1 MDYAV
6 NLRNVTKK
14 YPGFIL
20 DKVNLSV
27 PTGTVMG
34 LVGENGAGKS
44 TTLHLMLGLIRQ
56 DAGSV
61 TLLGKDSAQ
70 LDRQIK
76 EQIGV
81 VMDEACFPEGLTAR
95 DINKILRSLYKTW
108 DEEKF
113 FSCLKQ
119 FSLPEKRIVKAY
131 SRGMKM
137 KLSIA
142 AALSHNT
149 RLLILDEATAGLD
162 PVVRDEILEI
172 FMTFMQEESHTIVM
186 SSHIVSDLERVCD
199 YIAFLHKGKLIFA
212 DEKDVLL
219 DRYAILKC
227 PLEQLGKV
235 DQRAVIG
242 RRLNMFG
249 AEALVEKRKMPR
261 DCILDKAG
269 IEEIMRFYSKEEKA

>member
-6 NLRNVTKK
+6 NLRSVTKK
-14 YPGFIL
+14 YTGFTL
-20 DKVNLSV
+20 DNINLSI

-34 LVGENGAGKS
+34 LIGENGAGKS
-44 TTLHLMLGLIRQ
+44 TTLRLMLGLIRP
-56 DAGSV
+56 DSGSV
-61 TLLGKDSAQ
+61 TLRGKDSAQ
-70 LDRQIK
+70 LDSQIK
-76 EQIGV
+76 EQLGV
-81 VMDEACFPEGLTAR
+81 VMDEACFPEGLAAG
-95 DINKILRSLYKTW
+95 DINKILRSIYKTW

-113 FSCLKQ
+113 FSYLKQ
-119 FSLPEKRIVKAY
+119 FSLPEKRMVKAY

-142 AALSHNT
+142 AALSHQT
-149 RLLILDEATAGLD
+149 KLLILDEATAGLD
-162 PVVRDEILEI
+162 PVVRDEILEV
-172 FMTFMQEESHTIVM
+172 FMTFMQDETHTIVM

-199 YIAFLHKGKLIFA
+199 YIAFLHKGKLVFA

-227 PLEQLGKV
+227 PLEELLKV

-242 RRLNMFG
+242 RRLSMFG

>member
-6 NLRNVTKK
+6 NLRSVTKK
-14 YPGFIL
+14 YTGFTL
-20 DKVNLSV
+20 DNINLSI

-34 LVGENGAGKS
+34 LIGENGAGKS
-44 TTLHLMLGLIRQ
+44 TTLRLMLGLIRP
-56 DAGSV
+56 DSGSV

-70 LDRQIK
+70 LDSQIK
-76 EQIGV
+76 EQLGV
-81 VMDEACFPEGLTAR
+81 VMDETCFPEGLAAG
-95 DINKILRSLYKTW
+95 DINKILRSIYKTW

-113 FSCLKQ
+113 FSYLKQ
-119 FSLPEKRIVKAY
+119 FSLPEKRMVKAY

-249 AEALVEKRKMPR
+249 AEALVEKRRMPR

-269 IEEIMRFYSKEEKA
+269 IEEIMRFYSKEEEA

>member
-6 NLRNVTKK
+6 NLRSVTKK
-14 YPGFIL
+14 YTGFTL
-20 DKVNLSV
+20 DNINLSI

-34 LVGENGAGKS
+34 LIGENGAGKS
-44 TTLHLMLGLIRQ
+44 TTLRLMLGLIRP
-56 DAGSV
+56 DSGSV

-70 LDRQIK
+70 LDSQIK
-76 EQIGV
+76 EQLGV
-81 VMDEACFPEGLTAR
+81 VMDEACFPEGLAAG
-95 DINKILRSLYKTW
+95 DINKILRSIYKTW

-113 FSCLKQ
+113 FSYLKQ
-119 FSLPEKRIVKAY
+119 FSLPEKRMVKAY

-142 AALSHNT
+142 VALSHQT
-149 RLLILDEATAGLD
+149 KLLILDEATAGLD
-162 PVVRDEILEI
+162 PVVRDEILEV
-172 FMTFMQEESHTIVM
+172 FMTFMQDETHTIVM

-199 YIAFLHKGKLIFA
+199 YIAFLHKGKLVFA

-227 PLEQLGKV
+227 PLEELLKV

-242 RRLNMFG
+242 RRLSMFG